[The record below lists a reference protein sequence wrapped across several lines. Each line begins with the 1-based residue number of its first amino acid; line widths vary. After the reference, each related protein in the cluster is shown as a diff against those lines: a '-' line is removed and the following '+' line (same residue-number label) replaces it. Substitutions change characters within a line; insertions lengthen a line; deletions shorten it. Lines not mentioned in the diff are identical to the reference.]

1 MTSEQKS
8 LPEKVKELLAKK
20 EESSHKA
27 FVSEIKDKFTYYLAE
42 HKDSKEKPADY
53 QQVKKS
59 LAHLKNA
66 ESEFSISSEDLYSSS
81 AAQALAKKVIPW
93 IKANT
98 HEGDKIKELF
108 SFQDKVNAAVKKKN
122 QNAEPKE
129 EKAPDD
135 TLIKNILG
143 ALPDDFWSEEG
154 YSKKELTEKL
164 TAVADEVSSIGGK
177 AVSGAVSTLIR
188 GARHAKCALLKED
201 PPRKY
206 NKT

>member
-1 MTSEQKS
+1 MTTELKS

-20 EESSHKA
+20 AESPHKA
-27 FVSEIKDKFTYYLAE
+27 FVSDIKDKFTNYLAE

-66 ESEFSISSEDLYSSS
+66 ENEFSISVDDLYSSN
-81 AAQALAKKVIPW
+81 AAQALTRKVIPW
-93 IKANT
+93 IKANP
-98 HEGDKIKELF
+98 HEGDTIKELF
-108 SFQDKVNAAVKKKN
+108 DFQDKVIAAVRKKN
-122 QNAEPKE
+122 QNTEPKE
-129 EKAPDD
+129 QIAPDE
-135 TLIKNILG
+135 TLIKNILHK
-143 ALPDDFWSEEG
+143 LPDDFWGEQG

-164 TAVADEVSSIGGK
+164 TNFAGDTKKIAGK